1 MQTQP
6 ELPTNQSSEIESTTP
21 TSVDGET
28 SANRKLRARVNE
40 LESNNKQNK
49 LEEISAKHKLA
60 EMQAS
65 YKALEIK
72 NKELKALVDE
82 QLSKDRK
89 YRELFDLAPVGYLS
103 VTPECVIKE
112 ANLSARCFL
121 RSVGT
126 QIVGKSLNEYIS
138 TDDMDRLQHHL
149 TKVSLHLSEKIE
161 LDIRLDDGTSRPVM
175 LMISNIRSRRSL
187 EQFYQVMIIDIGKY
201 IERERRLRNAKD
213 FLEEMALHDS
223 LTRLPNRT
231 LFRDRLQ
238 QLIDRRVSSNGH
250 IAVIYIDLDGF
261 KPINDTLGHAAG
273 DVVLQAVSNKVCKML
288 NAGDIM
294 ARLGG
299 DEFAVIMNNP
309 TDTKSAL
316 QYAQAVADLIRDPI
330 DIEGAVVNISSS
342 IGVSMFPEHAQNFDA
357 LVKGA
362 DAAMYQAK
370 QAGKDRVVLFAK
382 KSFDH
387 IHRHSV
393 LETSLPHVVSND
405 QLILHYQPIYCA
417 ETQKICSL
425 EALVRW
431 QHPTLGIVMPSEFI
445 PIAEKTD
452 HIVSIGDWVLDKACR
467 QASLWK
473 QIGFDIPIAINVSG
487 RQLLKESFFEKM
499 QFRLQQHNL
508 SEQSIEIEITETA
521 VLIDHA
527 HIELSLQALSN
538 AGHVLTIDDF
548 GTGSSSLSRLVNLPI
563 SRIKIDQM
571 FTKNLVNNAPMR
583 TLITSVV
590 HMAHR
595 LNLEV
600 IAEGVE
606 LMAQADFLRTSQVDA
621 MQGYWFSKAEDAEQI
636 TNKLQSKKLEVNHL
650 GQAPMPLLG
659 QQ

>member
-1 MQTQP
+1 MQTHPSLQ
-6 ELPTNQSSEIESTTP
+6 TDNCSDADATTP
-21 TSVDGET
+21 P
-28 SANRKLRARVNE
+28 SANEVTSSSQKLNTRVKE
-40 LESNNKQNK
+40 LESTNKRSK

-60 EMQAS
+60 EVQAS
-65 YKALEIK
+65 YNALEIK
-72 NKELKALVDE
+72 NAELRTLTNE
-82 QLSKDRK
+82 QQSRDRR

-103 VTPECVIKE
+103 LTSECVIRE

-121 RSVGT
+121 RSVGA
-126 QIVGKSLNEYIS
+126 QIVGKSLDEYIS
-138 TDDMDRLQHHL
+138 DDDMMRLHHHLL
-149 TKVSLHLSEKIE
+149 TKVSSHLSGKIE
-161 LDIRLDDGTSRPVM
+161 LDLCLADGTSRPVM
-175 LMISNIRSRRSL
+175 LMISNIRGRRSL
-187 EQFYQVMIIDIGKY
+187 EQFYQVMIIDISEY

-238 QLIDRRVSSNGH
+238 QLIDHRLTNNGH

-273 DVVLQAVSNKVCKML
+273 DLVLQAVSNKVRHILKE
-288 NAGDIM
+288 GDTM

-299 DEFAVIMNNP
+299 DEFAIIMDNP
-309 TDTKSAL
+309 ADTQCAL
-316 QYAQAVADLIRDPI
+316 RYAQSIADIIRDPI
-330 DIEGAVVNISSS
+330 DIDESVVSISSS

-362 DAAMYQAK
+362 DAAMYRAK

-393 LETSLPHVVSND
+393 LETSLPHAVSKD

-417 ETQKICSL
+417 QTRKISSL

-431 QHPTLGIVMPSEFI
+431 QHPTLGTVMPGEFI
-445 PIAEKTD
+445 SIAEKTD
-452 HIVSIGDWVLDKACR
+452 HIVNIGDWVIDKACR
-467 QASLWK
+467 QASIWK
-473 QIGFDIPIAINVSG
+473 QMGFDIPIAINVSG
-487 RQLLKESFFEKM
+487 RQLLKEDFAEKL
-499 QFRLQQHNL
+499 QSRLQQHNL
-508 SEQSIEIEITETA
+508 TAQSMELEITETA
-521 VLIDHA
+521 VLIDHS
-527 HIELSLQALSN
+527 HIEQSLQALSK
-538 AGHVLTIDDF
+538 AGHLLTIDDF

-571 FTKNLVNNAPMR
+571 FTKNLGSNAQMGS
-583 TLITSVV
+583 LITSIV
-590 HMAHR
+590 HMAHQ

-606 LMAQADFLRTSQVDA
+606 LREQVDFLLASQCNA
-621 MQGYWFSKAEDAEQI
+621 MQGFWFSKAEDVTQI
-636 TNKLQSKKLEVNHL
+636 THKLQS
-650 GQAPMPLLG
+650 GG
-659 QQ
+659 

>member
-1 MQTQP
+1 MQTNPSLQ
-6 ELPTNQSSEIESTTP
+6 TNHSAEIDAPTP
-21 TSVDGET
+21 TPVNEVT
-28 SANRKLRARVNE
+28 STSQKLRTRVKE
-40 LESNNKQNK
+40 LESNNKQSK
-49 LEEISAKHKLA
+49 LEEITAKHKLA
-60 EMQAS
+60 EMLAS
-65 YKALEIK
+65 YKALKIK
-72 NKELKALVDE
+72 NVELKALTDE
-82 QLSKDRK
+82 QQSRDRR

-103 VTPECVIKE
+103 VTPECIIKE
-112 ANLSARCFL
+112 ANLAARYFL
-121 RSVGT
+121 RSVGAQT
-126 QIVGKSLNEYIS
+126 VGRSLAEYIS
-138 TDDMDRLQHHL
+138 ADDMDRLQHHL
-149 TKVSLHLSEKIE
+149 LTKVSSHLSGRIE
-161 LDIRLDDGTSRPVM
+161 LDIRLADGTSRPVM
-175 LMISNIRSRRSL
+175 LMISNIRGRRSL
-187 EQFYQVMIIDIGKY
+187 EQCFQVMIVDISDY

-238 QLIDRRVSSNGH
+238 QLIDQRVSNNAR

-273 DVVLQAVSNKVCKML
+273 DVVLQAISNKVRHML
-288 NAGDIM
+288 NPGDTM

-299 DEFAVIMNNP
+299 DEFAIIMNNP
-309 TDTKSAL
+309 ADTQSAL
-316 QYAQAVADLIRDPI
+316 RYAQAIADLIRDPI
-330 DIEGAVVNISSS
+330 NIDEAVVSISSS

-362 DAAMYQAK
+362 DASMYRAK

-393 LETSLPHVVSND
+393 LETSLPHAVNKD

-417 ETQKICSL
+417 RTKNISSL

-431 QHPTLGIVMPSEFI
+431 QHPTLGTVMPGEFI

-452 HIVSIGDWVLDKACR
+452 HIVNIGDWVLDKACR
-467 QASLWK
+467 QANIWK
-473 QIGFDIPIAINVSG
+473 NMGFNIPIAINVSG
-487 RQLLKESFFEKM
+487 RQLLKENFAEKM
-499 QFRLQQHNL
+499 QSRLQQHSL
-508 SEQSIEIEITETA
+508 SEQAIEFEITETT

-527 HIELSLQALSN
+527 HIEHSLQALSK
-538 AGHVLTIDDF
+538 AGHLLTIDDF

-571 FTKNLVNNAPMR
+571 FTKNLVSNAPMR
-583 TLITSVV
+583 SLITSIV
-590 HMAHR
+590 HMAHQ

-606 LMAQADFLRTSQVDA
+606 LGEQVDFLLASQCNA
-621 MQGYWFSKAEDAEQI
+621 MQGYWFSKAADAVQI
-636 TNKLQSKKLEVNHL
+636 TEKLQSEALEV
-650 GQAPMPLLG
+650 
-659 QQ
+659 